1 MKEKLIELL
10 GLKADASDDAVVAAV
25 QSLQREAAAESDAK
39 KQDAAIRALVNESHG
54 ALSYAAAK
62 HWSWPPAPST
72 RTSRRPPPRKNNQR
86 QFAGGLAACT
96 GTTTTKK

>member
-25 QSLQREAAAESDAK
+25 QSLQRDAAAESDAK

-62 HWSWPPAPST
+62 QVLADRAIHADKQKGAP
-72 RTSRRPPPRKNNQR
+72 
-86 QFAGGLAACT
+86 
-96 GTTTTKK
+96 KKK